1 MSKALNKGSV
11 FVTDGVSVGSSY
23 YIGGV
28 LGYNDAE
35 GSNYVSEL
43 KNEGTVKGYSYV
55 GGVIG
60 CNASG
65 QIIVDAINNGN
76 ISGLDSVGG
85 ILGYYYCDDD
95 MLLENTNNSGTITG
109 RTAVG
114 GIVGMGGRRVYV
126 RTSQCRYWMCIC
138 Q

>member
-1 MSKALNKGSV
+1 MKVQL
-11 FVTDGVSVGSSY
+11 
-23 YIGGV
+23 
-28 LGYNDAE
+28 
-35 GSNYVSEL
+35 
-43 KNEGTVKGYSYV
+43 KGYSYV

-76 ISGLDSVGG
+76 ISGLDSVWGE

-114 GIVGMGGRRVYV
+114 GIVGIGGRRVYV

>member
-95 MLLENTNNSGTITG
+95 IAFRE
-109 RTAVG
+109 
-114 GIVGMGGRRVYV
+114 Y
-126 RTSQCRYWMCIC
+126 Q
-138 Q
+138 

>member
-43 KNEGTVKGYSYV
+43 KNEGTVK
-55 GGVIG
+55 VIVMS
-60 CNASG
+60 A
-65 QIIVDAINNGN
+65 VLLA
-76 ISGLDSVGG
+76 V
-85 ILGYYYCDDD
+85 
-95 MLLENTNNSGTITG
+95 MLLDK
-109 RTAVG
+109 
-114 GIVGMGGRRVYV
+114 
-126 RTSQCRYWMCIC
+126 
-138 Q
+138 

>member
-1 MSKALNKGSV
+1 MKNNGTVSKALNKGSV

-95 MLLENTNNSGTITG
+95 MLFRE
-109 RTAVG
+109 
-114 GIVGMGGRRVYV
+114 Y
-126 RTSQCRYWMCIC
+126 Q
-138 Q
+138 